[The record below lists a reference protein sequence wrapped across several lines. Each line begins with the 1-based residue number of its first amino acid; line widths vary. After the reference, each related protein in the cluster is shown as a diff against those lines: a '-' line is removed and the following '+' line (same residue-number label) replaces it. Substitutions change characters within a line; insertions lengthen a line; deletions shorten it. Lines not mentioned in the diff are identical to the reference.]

1 MSSAAP
7 HWDANAQQT
16 QCASR
21 YSLCP
26 YFSQAWLV
34 APEKYEV
41 AKPHPPKPSNPK
53 WFPLASKKQRSKDSL
68 LFSWAVWCFYFFHFF
83 AKKKKKKRCIK
94 KCNICYSPL
103 PYKFLSLSNPQKVP
117 WVCSWWDFSSLV
129 VFGMGSTAVCW
140 EVSTEMIY
148 QMINLCLMSG
158 KKRLGWFKLET

>member
-1 MSSAAP
+1 MSSAAAALQ

-68 LFSWAVWCFYFFHFF
+68 LFSWAIFGLLVGFFFP
-83 AKKKKKKRCIK
+83 KENWCIK
-94 KCNICYSPL
+94 KCNICSSEL

-148 QMINLCLMSG
+148 QMINPCLMSG

>member
-68 LFSWAVWCFYFFHFF
+68 LFSWAVWCFYFFYFF
-83 AKKKKKKRCIK
+83 AKKKKKKKDASRSVTSATLRFPTNFWASQIHR
-94 KCNICYSPL
+94 KCPGFAPGGTSQAL
-103 PYKFLSLSNPQKVP
+103 
-117 WVCSWWDFSSLV
+117 
-129 VFGMGSTAVCW
+129 
-140 EVSTEMIY
+140 
-148 QMINLCLMSG
+148 LCLAWEALLFAG
-158 KKRLGWFKLET
+158 KWAQKWFIKGSICV